1 MDKTD
6 PPTSFGVF
14 KPVGHIV
21 IAFATEAHVQAAI
34 SALLAQGFASEA
46 LVRYAPAEMAAQVGA
61 QEQSASP
68 LASLGQ
74 ELNLIKSHRDL
85 AQRGCSFL
93 VVHAP
98 DDAQAERVAELARA
112 MQAVAA
118 QRYGSFLIEELIE
131 RTPGEPQVFESP
143 DRGLDVDVPAV
154 AAAEV
159 R

>member
-14 KPVGHIV
+14 KPVGHTV
-21 IAFATEAHVQAAI
+21 IAFSTESQVQAAI
-34 SALLAQGFASEA
+34 GALLAQGFASEA
-46 LVRYAPAEMAAQVGA
+46 LVRYTPAEMTAQVDA
-61 QEQSASP
+61 HEKAASP

-74 ELNLIKSHRDL
+74 ELNLIKAHRAL

-98 DDAQAERVAELARA
+98 EDAQAERVAELARS

-118 QRYGSFLIEELIE
+118 QRYGSFMIEELIE
-131 RTPGEPQVFESP
+131 RTPGKPQVFESP
-143 DRGLDVDVPAV
+143 DRGLDVDV
-154 AAAEV
+154 AAAES